1 MPAVGLKPD
10 HDHVLLD
17 ERKRELSAWRRA
29 RPKSDQIVPP
39 QVLFF
44 KEKKEMK
51 AKDKIKFKI
60 KDLFYFVLSFLF
72 SKK

>member
-1 MPAVGLKPD
+1 MLAWDKMWALKWSNCLQTQAEAWFD
-10 HDHVLLD
+10 RLLTSYASIIP
-17 ERKRELSAWRRA
+17 LML
-29 RPKSDQIVPP
+29 
-39 QVLFF
+39 LFF

-60 KDLFYFVLSFLF
+60 KDLFNFVLSFLF